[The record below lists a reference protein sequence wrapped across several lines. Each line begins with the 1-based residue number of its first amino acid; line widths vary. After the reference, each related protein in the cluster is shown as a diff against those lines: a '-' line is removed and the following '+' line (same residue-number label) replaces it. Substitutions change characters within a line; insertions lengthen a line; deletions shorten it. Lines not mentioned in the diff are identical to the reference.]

1 MRSIYTR
8 VDKMKKIFI
17 TILLVLI
24 PLNAQ
29 AINNQ
34 KTFSEKQ
41 LCKYYKENQV
51 FTDYIIEGENPKEYP
66 FKSNDQ
72 IIKEYESDTKP
83 QDKLN
88 RIIKEEIYN
97 NYKKLKKINRIITRF
112 KGEPLIYQLEIY
124 EKDQK
129 LEYTFS
135 KNNPKKYDSIKDN
148 NFTYFERILLSSLD
162 LELPHEVNPFD
173 ITIKLYISK
182 ENNFEMF
189 TYLYPQEMNEK
200 YEEENLLHE
209 NYYIKNTTNISFEQI
224 DENMEIVTIKIS
236 ESDIKT
242 YRYDEETI
250 TTKDEIDN
258 NLYHKLSTTIKYKY
272 QDTLFKYYKI
282 EKEYQDGY
290 HNDLEG
296 YIKDETN
303 CISLYSEKKNN
314 ILKKTPLKKEI
325 QNSMKI
331 NQSKTKT
338 SNKKISDTNNNNLL
352 LKVEAKPKK
361 ENNLS
366 YKESKQKTKTNKI
379 YYIIPVIIL
388 SIIFLL
394 GYLLY
399 NLLKER

>member
-1 MRSIYTR
+1 
-8 VDKMKKIFI
+8 MKKIFI
-17 TILLVLI
+17 MILLVLI

-34 KTFSEKQ
+34 KIFSEKQ

-200 YEEENLLHE
+200 YEEENLFHE

-282 EKEYQDGY
+282 EKKYQDGY
-290 HNDLEG
+290 YNDLEG

-331 NQSKTKT
+331 NQSKMKT
-338 SNKKISDTNNNNLL
+338 SNKKISDTNNNDLL
-352 LKVEAKPKK
+352 LKLEAKPKK

>member
-1 MRSIYTR
+1 
-8 VDKMKKIFI
+8 MKKIFI

-282 EKEYQDGY
+282 EKKYQDGY
-290 HNDLEG
+290 YNDLEG

-325 QNSMKI
+325 QNIMKI

>member
-1 MRSIYTR
+1 
-8 VDKMKKIFI
+8 MKKIFI

>member
-1 MRSIYTR
+1 
-8 VDKMKKIFI
+8 MKKIFI

-290 HNDLEG
+290 YNDLEG

-314 ILKKTPLKKEI
+314 ILEKTPLKKEI

-338 SNKKISDTNNNNLL
+338 SNKKISNTNNNDLL

>member
-1 MRSIYTR
+1 
-8 VDKMKKIFI
+8 MKKIFI

-314 ILKKTPLKKEI
+314 ILEKTPLKKEI

-338 SNKKISDTNNNNLL
+338 SNKKISDTNNNDLL

>member
-1 MRSIYTR
+1 
-8 VDKMKKIFI
+8 MKKIFI

-282 EKEYQDGY
+282 EKKYQDGY
-290 HNDLEG
+290 YNDLEG

-314 ILKKTPLKKEI
+314 ILEKTPLKKEI
-325 QNSMKI
+325 QNSMKF
-331 NQSKTKT
+331 NQSKMKT
-338 SNKKISDTNNNNLL
+338 SNKKISDTNNNDLL

>member
-1 MRSIYTR
+1 
-8 VDKMKKIFI
+8 MKKIFI

-282 EKEYQDGY
+282 EKKYQDGY
-290 HNDLEG
+290 YNDLEG

-338 SNKKISDTNNNNLL
+338 SNKKISNTNNNDLL

>member
-1 MRSIYTR
+1 
-8 VDKMKKIFI
+8 MKKIFI

-314 ILKKTPLKKEI
+314 ILEKTPLKKEI

-338 SNKKISDTNNNNLL
+338 SNKKISNTNNNDLL

>member
-1 MRSIYTR
+1 
-8 VDKMKKIFI
+8 MKKIFI

-88 RIIKEEIYN
+88 RIIKKEIYN

-314 ILKKTPLKKEI
+314 ILEKTPLKKEI

-338 SNKKISDTNNNNLL
+338 SNKKISNTNNNDLL

>member
-1 MRSIYTR
+1 
-8 VDKMKKIFI
+8 MKKIFI

-189 TYLYPQEMNEK
+189 TYLYPQKMNEK

-314 ILKKTPLKKEI
+314 ILEKTPLKKEI

-338 SNKKISDTNNNNLL
+338 SNKKISNTNNNDLL

>member
-1 MRSIYTR
+1 
-8 VDKMKKIFI
+8 MKKIFI

-124 EKDQK
+124 EKNQK

-189 TYLYPQEMNEK
+189 TYLYPQDMNEK

-282 EKEYQDGY
+282 EKEYQDGF

-314 ILKKTPLKKEI
+314 ILEKTPLKKEI

-338 SNKKISDTNNNNLL
+338 SNKKISNTNNNDLL

>member
-1 MRSIYTR
+1 
-8 VDKMKKIFI
+8 MKKIFI

-189 TYLYPQEMNEK
+189 TYLYPQDMNEK

-314 ILKKTPLKKEI
+314 ILEKTPLKKEI

-338 SNKKISDTNNNNLL
+338 SNKKISNTNNNDLL

>member
-1 MRSIYTR
+1 
-8 VDKMKKIFI
+8 MKKIFI

-148 NFTYFERILLSSLD
+148 NFTYFERILLSLLD

-224 DENMEIVTIKIS
+224 DENMEIVTIKIL

-338 SNKKISDTNNNNLL
+338 SNKKISNTNNNDLL

>member
-1 MRSIYTR
+1 
-8 VDKMKKIFI
+8 MKKIFI

-314 ILKKTPLKKEI
+314 ILEKTPLKKEI

>member
-1 MRSIYTR
+1 
-8 VDKMKKIFI
+8 MKKIFI

-189 TYLYPQEMNEK
+189 TYLYPQDMNEK

-338 SNKKISDTNNNNLL
+338 SNKKISDTNNNDLL

-366 YKESKQKTKTNKI
+366 YKESKQKTKINKI
-379 YYIIPVIIL
+379 FYIIPVIIL

>member
-1 MRSIYTR
+1 
-8 VDKMKKIFI
+8 MKKIFI

-282 EKEYQDGY
+282 EKKYQDGY
-290 HNDLEG
+290 YNDLEG

-331 NQSKTKT
+331 NQSKMKT
-338 SNKKISDTNNNNLL
+338 SNKKISDTNNNDLL

>member
-1 MRSIYTR
+1 
-8 VDKMKKIFI
+8 MKKIFI

-314 ILKKTPLKKEI
+314 ILTNTTLKKEI

-331 NQSKTKT
+331 NQSKTKR
-338 SNKKISDTNNNNLL
+338 SNKKISNTNNNDLL

>member
-1 MRSIYTR
+1 
-8 VDKMKKIFI
+8 MKKIFI

-282 EKEYQDGY
+282 EKKYQDGY
-290 HNDLEG
+290 YNDLEG

-314 ILKKTPLKKEI
+314 ILEKTPLKKEI

-338 SNKKISDTNNNNLL
+338 SNKKISNTNNNDLL

>member
-1 MRSIYTR
+1 
-8 VDKMKKIFI
+8 MKKIFI

-282 EKEYQDGY
+282 EKKYQDGY
-290 HNDLEG
+290 YNDLEG

>member
-1 MRSIYTR
+1 
-8 VDKMKKIFI
+8 MKKIFI

-282 EKEYQDGY
+282 EKKYQDGY
-290 HNDLEG
+290 YNDLEG

-314 ILKKTPLKKEI
+314 ILEKTPLKKGI

-338 SNKKISDTNNNNLL
+338 SNKKISNTNNNDLL

>member
-1 MRSIYTR
+1 
-8 VDKMKKIFI
+8 MKKIFI
-17 TILLVLI
+17 IILLVLI

-338 SNKKISDTNNNNLL
+338 SNKKISNTNNNDLL

>member
-1 MRSIYTR
+1 
-8 VDKMKKIFI
+8 MKKIFI

-282 EKEYQDGY
+282 EKKYQDGY
-290 HNDLEG
+290 YNDLEG

-331 NQSKTKT
+331 NQYKKKT

>member
-1 MRSIYTR
+1 
-8 VDKMKKIFI
+8 MKKIFI

-282 EKEYQDGY
+282 EKKYQDGY
-290 HNDLEG
+290 YNDLEG

-338 SNKKISDTNNNNLL
+338 SNKKISDNNNNNLL

>member
-1 MRSIYTR
+1 
-8 VDKMKKIFI
+8 MKKIFI

-282 EKEYQDGY
+282 EKKYQDGY
-290 HNDLEG
+290 YNDLEG

-314 ILKKTPLKKEI
+314 ILEKTPLKKEI
-325 QNSMKI
+325 QNSMKF
-331 NQSKTKT
+331 NQSKMKT
-338 SNKKISDTNNNNLL
+338 SNKKISNTNNNDLL

>member
-1 MRSIYTR
+1 
-8 VDKMKKIFI
+8 MKKIFI

-97 NYKKLKKINRIITRF
+97 NYRKLKKINRIITRF

-282 EKEYQDGY
+282 EKKYQDGY
-290 HNDLEG
+290 YNDLEG

-314 ILKKTPLKKEI
+314 ILEKTPLKKEI

-338 SNKKISDTNNNNLL
+338 SNKKISNTNNNDLL

>member
-1 MRSIYTR
+1 
-8 VDKMKKIFI
+8 MKKIFI

-182 ENNFEMF
+182 ENNVELF

-209 NYYIKNTTNISFEQI
+209 NYYIKNTTNVSFEQI

-314 ILKKTPLKKEI
+314 ILEKTPLKKEI

-338 SNKKISDTNNNNLL
+338 SNKKISNTNNNDLL

>member
-1 MRSIYTR
+1 M
-8 VDKMKKIFI
+8 
-17 TILLVLI
+17 
-24 PLNAQ
+24 
-29 AINNQ
+29 
-34 KTFSEKQ
+34 
-41 LCKYYKENQV
+41 

-282 EKEYQDGY
+282 
-290 HNDLEG
+290 
-296 YIKDETN
+296 
-303 CISLYSEKKNN
+303 
-314 ILKKTPLKKEI
+314 
-325 QNSMKI
+325 
-331 NQSKTKT
+331 
-338 SNKKISDTNNNNLL
+338 
-352 LKVEAKPKK
+352 
-361 ENNLS
+361 
-366 YKESKQKTKTNKI
+366 
-379 YYIIPVIIL
+379 
-388 SIIFLL
+388 
-394 GYLLY
+394 
-399 NLLKER
+399 